1 MKTTYLKPNTEIVLL
16 NTAPIMLQASGEG
29 EKILDN
35 GGNTSGV
42 GITEGD
48 SRRFSVWGDDEE
60 E

>member
-16 NTAPIMLQASGEG
+16 NTAPSGEG